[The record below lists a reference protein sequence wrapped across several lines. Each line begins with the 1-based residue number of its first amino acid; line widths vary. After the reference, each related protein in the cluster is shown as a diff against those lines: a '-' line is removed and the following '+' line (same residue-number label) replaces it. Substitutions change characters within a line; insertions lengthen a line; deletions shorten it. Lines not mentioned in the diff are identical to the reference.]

1 MNLPGKIKSSLREPY
16 IIVNTVLAAVIF
28 LVFIY
33 SLIFS
38 PEKDNYPVVCIHER
52 ITGEPCVSCGM
63 SHSFSLIVRGR
74 IAEAQQYNIY
84 GLRVFLFFAAQLFMR
99 IYFSLLYV
107 RSAGIRRNLIIYD
120 IAGSV
125 IIFLLAFSQF
135 FLWLIR

>member
-1 MNLPGKIKSSLREPY
+1 MNLTGKIKPSLREPY
-16 IIVNTVLAAVIF
+16 IIVNTVLATVIF

-33 SLIFS
+33 SFIFS
-38 PEKDNYPVVCIHER
+38 PEKDNYPVVCVHEK
-52 ITGEPCVSCGM
+52 ITGEPCVSCGL

-84 GLRVFLFFAAQLFMR
+84 GLRVFLFFAAQLAMR

-107 RSAGIRRNLIIYD
+107 RPAVIRRNLIIYD

-125 IIFLLAFSQF
+125 IIFLLAFNQF
-135 FLWLIR
+135 FLWLIG